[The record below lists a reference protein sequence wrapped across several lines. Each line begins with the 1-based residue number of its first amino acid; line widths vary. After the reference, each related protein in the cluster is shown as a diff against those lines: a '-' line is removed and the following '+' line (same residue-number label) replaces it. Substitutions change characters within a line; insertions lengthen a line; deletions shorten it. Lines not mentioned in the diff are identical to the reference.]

1 MRHEEFRII
10 FFFHFFVTCIF
21 QRDTTHFSHVFL
33 RPSPFF
39 FRLASNAFPDV
50 GSVCRIEKK
59 NHIKSRNRRPWY
71 PRMTLKVNIHIFGLT
86 KYTAQ
91 YTVKNVPVFVYA
103 ATTLIFQLKRIQVKN
118 GLTISLLFFFE
129 NAKNLGRSDD
139 AKRRK
144 KRMAL

>member
-1 MRHEEFRII
+1 MAGASRGISYN
-10 FFFHFFVTCIF
+10 FFFHFFVTCVF

-50 GSVCRIEKK
+50 G
-59 NHIKSRNRRPWY
+59 SRNRRPWY

-91 YTVKNVPVFVYA
+91 YTVKNVLVFVYA

-129 NAKNLGRSDD
+129 NAKNLSRSDD